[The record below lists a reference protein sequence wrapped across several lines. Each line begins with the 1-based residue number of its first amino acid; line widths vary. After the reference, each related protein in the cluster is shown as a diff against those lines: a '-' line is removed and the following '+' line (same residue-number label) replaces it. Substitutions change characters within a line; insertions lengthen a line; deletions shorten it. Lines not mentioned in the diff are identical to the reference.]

1 MGGGAGAGA
10 GVGTGSTGRGRGDDR
25 FRTFRGR
32 YGTPMAYGLALLWG
46 GGCVF
51 VALSATNPAADAAN
65 RIAII
70 VLGLFGAVVAWRFGA
85 VRAIPDPYGLTVVNY
100 ATKRHLVWA
109 EIVAVRFGLSDPW
122 VHLDLTN
129 GDVLAVMGIQRADG
143 EHGMAEARRLVAL
156 VAELGEAEE
165 PGRPDRPDRQ

>member
-1 MGGGAGAGA
+1 MAAGAGA
-10 GVGTGSTGRGRGDDR
+10 GTGSSATGHGRGDDR

-32 YGTPMAYGLALLWG
+32 FGTPTAYGLALLSA
-46 GGCVF
+46 GGCTF
-51 VALSATNPAADAAN
+51 VALAANGAGADTAN

-85 VRAIPDPYGLTVVNY
+85 VRAIPGPHGLTVVNY
-100 ATKRHLVWA
+100 ATTRHLVWA
-109 EIVAVRFGLSDPW
+109 EIVSIRFGPSDPW

-143 EHGMAEARRLVAL
+143 EHGMAEARRLAAL
-156 VAELGEAEE
+156 VAELGEATE
-165 PGRPDRPDRQ
+165 PGRPDQQ